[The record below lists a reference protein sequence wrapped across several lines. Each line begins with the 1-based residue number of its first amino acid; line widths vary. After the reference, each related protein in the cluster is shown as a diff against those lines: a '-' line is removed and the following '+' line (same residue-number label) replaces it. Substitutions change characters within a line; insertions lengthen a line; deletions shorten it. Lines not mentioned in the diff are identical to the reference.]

1 MRKILQKIIFEKR
14 KKIAL
19 KERIIMTNQLK
30 NLFNTQAKEYY
41 NLNNRT
47 FIIDQN
53 NKKFLNVFCKYFAQ
67 DPTFETEHNGELD
80 KGLFVFGSNG
90 TGKTSSFEIIQR
102 ISKIYSIN
110 QIWTPIISTQNVVE
124 QFNLSVSN
132 KKDDVIKYY
141 SKGKYMFDDL
151 GSEIKASNYGKEDIF
166 SRILELRYNEFIKK
180 GTKTYITSN
189 LSFEDI
195 KERYGVR
202 VYDRCYQMFNQLE
215 LNGKSRRF

>member
-1 MRKILQKIIFEKR
+1 
-14 KKIAL
+14 
-19 KERIIMTNQLK
+19 
-30 NLFNTQAKEYY
+30 
-41 NLNNRT
+41 
-47 FIIDQN
+47 
-53 NKKFLNVFCKYFAQ
+53 
-67 DPTFETEHNGELD
+67 
-80 KGLFVFGSNG
+80 
-90 TGKTSSFEIIQR
+90 
-102 ISKIYSIN
+102 
-110 QIWTPIISTQNVVE
+110 
-124 QFNLSVSN
+124 
-132 KKDDVIKYY
+132 
-141 SKGKYMFDDL
+141 MFDDL